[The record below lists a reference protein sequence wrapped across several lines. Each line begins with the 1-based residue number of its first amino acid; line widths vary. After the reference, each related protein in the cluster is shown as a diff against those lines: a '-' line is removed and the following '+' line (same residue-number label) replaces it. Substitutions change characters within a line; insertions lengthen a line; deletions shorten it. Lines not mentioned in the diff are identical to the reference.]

1 MLCISGFKRH
11 LRLCREGNVLEKR
24 EKEGAK
30 GEKIGLFTELP
41 IPIIKHIYYPH
52 FYYKDFIAA

>member
-1 MLCISGFKRH
+1 LAPQQV
-11 LRLCREGNVLEKR
+11 EDLESQK
-24 EKEGAK
+24 KGAN

-41 IPIIKHIYYPH
+41 IPIIKRIYSPQ